1 MEKGNNMKEVN
12 TSAKCFNGIYEGVIE
27 ENGVISFKGI
37 PYAKPPVGKLR
48 WRAPEPMEPGSGV
61 FRASSFG
68 KSSIQ
73 YECFSEPASSNETG
87 EDCLTLN
94 V

>member
-27 ENGVISFKGI
+27 KNGVISFKGI

-48 WRAPEPMEPGSGV
+48 WRAVAISGREV
-61 FRASSFG
+61 WRCSL
-68 KSSIQ
+68 I
-73 YECFSEPASSNETG
+73 Y
-87 EDCLTLN
+87 
-94 V
+94 